1 MLVRLCLSISFYNR
15 PGQSNEYHEVADE
28 DENEG
33 DEEDLAVELD
43 MINVEPLIRCEPN
56 QQHFC

>member
-28 DENEG
+28 DEDEG
-33 DEEDLAVELD
+33 DEEDLAVEE
-43 MINVEPLIRCEPN
+43 NVVDVVPLISCEAN
-56 QQHFC
+56 